1 MMLNARCGC
10 QREKK
15 KGREWGFVMND
26 TKVFIHGLLGH
37 SQGTKATF
45 LRERYPDMIIED
57 FRGTLEDRMHKLN
70 TLLAGQDSI
79 VVVGSSLGGLMAA
92 MFAIDNQERVKKLIL
107 LAPAL
112 ATEEFMP
119 NLERTIDTPV
129 IIFHGKDD
137 DVVPLAPVQDIAHK
151 VFKNLTFN
159 TVDDDHV
166 LSKTFAVIDWD
177 NLL

>member
-1 MMLNARCGC
+1 
-10 QREKK
+10 
-15 KGREWGFVMND
+15 MND
-26 TKVFIHGLLGH
+26 TRVFIHGLLGH
-37 SQGTKATF
+37 SQGTKAAF

-57 FRGTLEDRMHKLN
+57 FRGTLEERMNKLN
-70 TLLAGQDSI
+70 TILARHDSI
-79 VVVGSSLGGLMAA
+79 VMVGSSLGGLMAA
-92 MFAIDNQERVKKLIL
+92 MFALDNEERVRKLIL

-119 NLERTIDTPV
+119 NLQRTTDTPV
-129 IIFHGKDD
+129 IIYHGKDD

-151 VFKNLTFN
+151 VFNNLTFN

-166 LSKTFAVIDWD
+166 LSKTFTVIDWD

>member
-1 MMLNARCGC
+1 
-10 QREKK
+10 
-15 KGREWGFVMND
+15 MND

-57 FRGTLEDRMHKLN
+57 YRGTLEERMNKLN
-70 TLLAGQDSI
+70 RVLDRHDSI

-92 MFAIDNQERVKKLIL
+92 MFALDNQERVKKLIL

-119 NLERTIDTPV
+119 NLERSTDTPV
-129 IIFHGKDD
+129 IIYHGTND
-137 DVVPLAPVQDIAHK
+137 DVVPLEPVRDIAHK
-151 VFKNLTFN
+151 VFNNVTFN

-166 LSKTFAVIDWD
+166 LSKTFTMIEWD

>member
-1 MMLNARCGC
+1 
-10 QREKK
+10 
-15 KGREWGFVMND
+15 MND
-26 TKVFIHGLLGH
+26 TRIFIHGLLGH
-37 SQGTKATF
+37 SRGTKATF
-45 LRERYPDMIIED
+45 FRERYPDMIIDD
-57 FRGTLEDRMHKLN
+57 FRGSLEERMLKLSA
-70 TLLAGQDSI
+70 LLAGKDSI
-79 VVVGSSLGGLMAA
+79 VAVGSSLGGLMAA
-92 MFAIDNQERVKKLIL
+92 MFAADNVERTSRLIL

-119 NLERTIDTPV
+119 NLGKRIDTPV

-137 DVVPLAPVQDIAHK
+137 DVVPLAPVQEMAHQ

-166 LSKTFAVIDWD
+166 LSKTFARIDWD